1 MADHADYVKDRIGH
15 EYLGMGADFD
25 GMGSVLND
33 MQDVSE
39 FGNLYG
45 ELRNRGWS
53 EDQILDI
60 RGRNMLRAMR
70 EMEKVKA
77 DMASEMPDESW
88 IDRQSL
94 EKHDDVKVCRT
105 DLHLHPDEDD
115 TTTTTTTTATSTT
128 TTSTS
133 SSTEPDTAQPD
144 GSAQ

>member
-1 MADHADYVKDRIGH
+1 
-15 EYLGMGADFD
+15 MGADFD

-39 FGNLYG
+39 FGNFYD
-45 ELRNRGWS
+45 ELRNRGWT

-60 RGRNMLRAMR
+60 KGRNMLRAMR

-105 DLHLHPDEDD
+105 DLHLHPNGEE
-115 TTTTTTTTATSTT
+115 TTT

-133 SSTEPDTAQPD
+133 TEPDTNQPD
-144 GSAQ
+144 SSSQLTFGLLITVVLLSI